1 MILRAVT
8 AIGDKMSLDTF
19 LFTRLFYVLLTS
31 EGGKVSMEMKLRVHG
46 ATNWGRQKMR
56 RFSLFQHHPY
66 VGNEKT
72 KYYAVEDTSFRKPG
86 EKHRL

>member
-1 MILRAVT
+1 
-8 AIGDKMSLDTF
+8 
-19 LFTRLFYVLLTS
+19 
-31 EGGKVSMEMKLRVHG
+31 MEMKLRVHG